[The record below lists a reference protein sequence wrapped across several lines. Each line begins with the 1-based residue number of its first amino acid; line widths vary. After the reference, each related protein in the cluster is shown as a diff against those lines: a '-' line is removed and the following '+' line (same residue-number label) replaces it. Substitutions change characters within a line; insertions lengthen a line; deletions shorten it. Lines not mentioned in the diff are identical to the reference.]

1 MPSTRLIDKVCRD
14 HEGLAIHSNLKHETA
29 NYQIDVR
36 IEYENIM
43 RMWSPSN
50 SYKSILAPS
59 MKESRERGVLKSPE
73 VNRELYLDSATS
85 KDKIVFITILL

>member
-14 HEGLAIHSNLKHETA
+14 HEGLAIHSNLKHETT

-36 IEYENIM
+36 IEYENVTRI
-43 RMWSPSN
+43 WSPSN
-50 SYKSILAPS
+50 SYKSLLALS
-59 MKESRERGVLKSPE
+59 MKESRERGVLKSPK